1 MSERDVLTLMVEGVI
16 AVTLLEALWLAWRS
30 AGTPRA
36 TGPRVW
42 AANLLAGLALLL
54 AVRLVLAQAAWFWV
68 AACLAAAGLAHL
80 ADLRARWRPAS
91 PTASRAGA
99 ATAATRGV
107 DGPGPLAAAP
117 RRPARHRPELP

>member
-1 MSERDVLTLMVEGVI
+1 MTEHNLLRLMVEGVI
-16 AVTLLEALWLAWRS
+16 AVTLLEALWLGWRS
-30 AGTPRA
+30 TGARRA
-36 TGPRVW
+36 TGPRAW

-91 PTASRAGA
+91 PMASRAA
-99 ATAATRGV
+99 AETAAPRGF
-107 DGPGPLAAAP
+107 DGPGPRVAAP